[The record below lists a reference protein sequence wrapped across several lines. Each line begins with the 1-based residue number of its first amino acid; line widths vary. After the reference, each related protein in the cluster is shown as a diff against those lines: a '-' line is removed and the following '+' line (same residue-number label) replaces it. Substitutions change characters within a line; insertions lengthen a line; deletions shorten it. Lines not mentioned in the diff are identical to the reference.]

1 LHAYKTAMRRKFIG
15 LWLVTLQLFY
25 SQFVL
30 SQTSGD
36 SITVPHKEKL
46 PVSSYIEKYDTLVH
60 FEPWLSTKLMEY
72 RLYYPNNFK
81 LFLRPVELNT
91 LSLGLYYRFIDLSIG
106 FSPKFINQNKPDYL
120 TNLSKRFE
128 FSTGFSFKRFYLS
141 LDYSEIKGF
150 YLRNTADFG
159 RSLPEQP
166 NLTFPELKVK
176 QYGAMI
182 NYNFNPRFS
191 RSGMKSGAQ
200 SQLKSAWTFMP
211 ALQYARY
218 RFSDKGISA
227 NLENDN
233 TFSAD
238 LNLLF
243 PLYGT
248 LVIGKNS
255 FISGGLGPSIGVDFY
270 RTLSYT
276 DNQTIVTTKGSSIS
290 TGYLADLAMGINGR
304 KFYGGFQ
311 GYVRAYGHKIEDV
324 DKMQKVFYSA
334 HVYVGM
340 RFNAPKWTK
349 KTLDWVNK
357 ISPIK
362 FE

>member
-1 LHAYKTAMRRKFIG
+1 MKRKFIQASFFIVF
-15 LWLVTLQLFY
+15 LIFRNSSFCQEVN
-25 SQFVL
+25 
-30 SQTSGD
+30 D
-36 SITVPHKEKL
+36 SIINSGKEKL
-46 PVSSYIEKYDTLVH
+46 PISSYIEKYDTLIH

-128 FSTGFSFKRFYLS
+128 FTTGFSFDRFYVS

-211 ALQYARY
+211 AFQYARY

-248 LVIGKNS
+248 LVIGKHS
-255 FISGGLGPSIGVDFY
+255 FISGGFGPSVGLDFY
-270 RTLSYT
+270 RSLSYT
-276 DNQTIVTTKGSSIS
+276 ENQTIVTSKGTSIS
-290 TGYLADLAMGINGR
+290 TGYLVDFAMGINGR
-304 KFYGGFQ
+304 KFYGGLQ
-311 GYVRAYGHKIEDV
+311 GYIRSYGHKIEEV
-324 DKMQKVFYSA
+324 DKMQKVFYSG
-334 HVYVGM
+334 HLYVGM

>member
-1 LHAYKTAMRRKFIG
+1 MKRKF
-15 LWLVTLQLFY
+15 LQVAFFIVFLIISNSSY
-25 SQFVL
+25 CQEVN
-30 SQTSGD
+30 D
-36 SITVPHKEKL
+36 SAINSSNNKL
-46 PVSSYIEKYDTLVH
+46 PISSYIEKYDTLIH
-60 FEPWLSTKLMEY
+60 FEPWLSSKLMEY

-91 LSLGLYYRFIDLSIG
+91 LSLGMYYRFIDLSIG
-106 FSPKFINQNKPDYL
+106 FSPKVINQNKPDYL
-120 TNLSKRFE
+120 TNLSQRFE
-128 FSTGFSFKRFYLS
+128 FTTGFSINRFYLS

-159 RSLPEQP
+159 RSLPDQP
-166 NLTFPELKVK
+166 NLTFPQLKVK

-191 RSGMKSGAQ
+191 RSGMKCGAQ

-211 ALQYARY
+211 AFQYARY
-218 RFSDKGISA
+218 RFSDKGRTA

-243 PLYGT
+243 PVYGT
-248 LVIGKNS
+248 LVIGKHS
-255 FISGGLGPSIGVDFY
+255 FISGGLGPSLGVDFY
-270 RTLSYT
+270 KTLSYT
-276 DNQTIVTTKGSSIS
+276 ANQTIVTTKGTSLS
-290 TGYLADLAMGINGR
+290 TGYQADLAMGINGK
-304 KFYGGFQ
+304 KFYGGLQ
-311 GYVRAYGHKIEDV
+311 SYVRAYGHRIENV
-324 DKMQKVFYSA
+324 DKMEKVFFSA